1 MNAVYLIVRF
11 LGCSVVAGVLGA
23 LAMTVVIRL
32 IARAKWAR
40 GDMVVA
46 VGSLLTRSRESAR
59 LVGGI
64 LHALSGVGF
73 AMVYTVAMMALNL
86 ARFPVAVYAGIGFGV
101 FHGMVV
107 GLTLCWIV
115 ADQHPLDEFKEAGL
129 AVGVSHLA
137 GHVAY
142 GLVVGVVIGF
152 SGL

>member
-1 MNAVYLIVRF
+1 MNPVNLIVTF
-11 LGCSVVAGVLGA
+11 LSYSVVAGVLGA
-23 LAMTVVIRL
+23 LAMAGVIKL
-32 IARAKWAR
+32 ITRAGWAR

-64 LHALSGVGF
+64 MHLLSGVGF
-73 AMVYTVAMMALNL
+73 AMVYAVAMMALNL
-86 ARFPVAVYAGIGFGV
+86 VKFPDAVYAGIGFGV

-137 GHVAY
+137 GHIAY
-142 GLVVGVVIGF
+142 GLVVGIVIGL

>member
-1 MNAVYLIVRF
+1 MNPVHLIVRF
-11 LGCSVVAGVLGA
+11 LGCSAVAGVLGA
-23 LAMTVVIRL
+23 LAMAAVIRL
-32 IARAKWAR
+32 FARAHWAR

-73 AMVYTVAMMALNL
+73 AMVYAVAMMALNL

-107 GLTLCWIV
+107 GLMLCWIV
-115 ADQHPLDEFKEAGL
+115 ADRHPLDEFKEAGL

-142 GLVVGVVIGF
+142 GLVVGVVMGF